1 MKKSKRLMLA
11 AAIGLVATGGFYFY
25 LMHEPPR
32 AESAIPTQTVLVVAQ
47 PISPNSVITA
57 EQVVAQSRP
66 AMFVPQGSLKEAKE
80 AVGKVAKVA
89 MVPGETVIDSKLLTP
104 GAEIPLPF
112 TLAPGKRAI
121 TVAVDEVVGV
131 AGFLM
136 PGTLVDVISTLDV
149 DGLPTTN
156 VILQKIQVLAI
167 AQDASKKDNA
177 QVKVVSSATLAVA
190 PEEAEKLV
198 LAADKGRIRLA
209 IRSPKEKGTVKTL
222 GVTSRSLS
230 ATPTFAKPQTKK
242 AQAAAAAPATRIVR
256 QIVTQK
262 VPTYIKEK
270 PAAPEPVIMVIHG
283 GAVEMVNR

>member
-1 MKKSKRLMLA
+1 MKKSKRLVLA

-47 PISPNSVITA
+47 PIAPNSVITA
-57 EQVVAQSRP
+57 EQVVVQSRP
-66 AMFVPQGSLKEAKE
+66 AMFVPEGSLLDAKE

-89 MVPGETVIDSKLLTP
+89 MVPGETVIENKLLTP

-167 AQDASKKDNA
+167 AQDAAKKDNPQA
-177 QVKVVSSATLAVA
+177 KVVSSATLAVA

-209 IRSPKEKGTVKTL
+209 IRSPKENGTVKTS

-230 ATPTFAKPQTKK
+230 GAKATFAKPQAKN
-242 AQAAAAAPATRIVR
+242 AQATAPVTRIVR
-256 QIVTQK
+256 QVVTQK

-270 PAAPEPVIMVIHG
+270 PASPEPVIMVIHG
-283 GAVEMVNR
+283 SAVEMVNR